1 MKTYAKSLASGALAL
16 MLALGVAAEA
26 SAHAKLVKSD
36 PAEKGEPSDKKNL
49 ELTFSEAISGKLSGA
64 EVTDAGGKKVASTAM
79 ADQDNKGLMVMLKD
93 PLKAGDYKVD
103 WHAVASDDGHR
114 TNGTVNFTV
123 K

>member
-1 MKTYAKSLASGALAL
+1 MNTVKTLASAALAL
-16 MLALGVAAEA
+16 TLALGFAAEA

-36 PAEKGEPSDKKNL
+36 PAENGQASDKKTL

-64 EVTDAGGKKVASTAM
+64 ELKDAAGATVATTSM
-79 ADQDNKGLMVMLKD
+79 VDQHDKGLMVMAKE
-93 PLKAGDYKVD
+93 PLKPGEYKLA

-114 TNGTVNFTV
+114 TTGAVNFSV